1 MKTILNNIR
10 CLGFA
15 SATLLLLI
23 FTGCESRS
31 ISNSDYQPN
40 HPWQRVNAPSTYHG
54 ELKEADVLGIERDE
68 AVTEEQIVLAKM
80 SRKKIHLQKGSS
92 ILLIQSGAEYPD
104 APMIADLQNYFTVV
118 PFSGVPEG
126 TNAGPNFSRVLRLAA
141 ARGGCDT
148 VISYWGVLESS
159 RDDLSSKSISWV
171 PIVGNVIPD
180 ENQHMRIRLKMAL
193 VDVATGSWTM
203 FSPAAFQDTAM
214 SAGVTR
220 KRSDQIQV
228 HKLKAQAYEA
238 AATDLVKTFSN

>member
-1 MKTILNNIR
+1 MKIICNEIR
-10 CLGFA
+10 RFVFA
-15 SATLLLLI
+15 SAIVILLI
-23 FTGCESRS
+23 AAGCSTRS

-40 HPWQRVNAPSTYHG
+40 QPWRRVNAPSAYRG

-68 AVTEEQIVLAKM
+68 PVTEEQIAQARTE
-80 SRKKIHLQKGSS
+80 RKKIHLQKGSS

-104 APMIADLQNYFTVV
+104 APMIADLQNFFTVV

-148 VISYWGVLESS
+148 VICYWGVLESS
-159 RDDLSSKSISWV
+159 RDDLSSKTISWV
-171 PIVGNVIPD
+171 PIVGNVVPD

-203 FSPAAFQDTAM
+203 FSPAAFHDTAL

-220 KRSDQIQV
+220 KRSDQMQV
-228 HKLKAQAYEA
+228 QKLKAQAYEA